1 MRFHVVYEGWVGTV
15 SKHKFAVVVEQ
26 AGLAE
31 FCYGRCSL
39 RRRVGW
45 GVMRFHVVYEGWVGT
60 KGIRGCCK
68 RVGCRRLARVRNGP
82 GRQTVVGWSVVGPR
96 RLPIAGSVNLS
107 FAT

>member
-31 FCYGRCSL
+31 FCYGRYSL

-60 KGIRGCCK
+60 KRKSDCRW
-68 RVGCRRLARVRNGP
+68 RVG
-82 GRQTVVGWSVVGPR
+82 GRP
-96 RLPIAGSVNLS
+96 
-107 FAT
+107 